1 MVYLYQPERPTTL
14 RRSVITNSAQAKA
27 WSHSHHPERQ
37 LCLFVSFLASQKL
50 CHSTIKCY
58 LAAVRHLHIA
68 EGFGDPLICDMARL
82 EQVLKGVKSVQS
94 KEPLRRTTRLPI
106 THELLAKLRGIWV
119 SQPDGS
125 MLWAAASLCFFGFLR
140 SGEIT
145 VPSDSTFDERAHLS
159 FKDVAVDSFQEPR
172 QLKVRIKASKTD
184 PFRLGVDIFVGIT
197 DNSLCPVTAVL
208 GVQAQAPS
216 FGLMMESLLPEQG
229 SWQE

>member
-1 MVYLYQPERPTTL
+1 MEFYFQNGLAVSTRKAY
-14 RRSVITNSAQAKA
+14 NSAKKRYHEFCASKGLVPLPSSEQ
-27 WSHSHHPERQ
+27 Q
-37 LCLFVSFLASQKL
+37 LCLFVSILASQNI
-50 CHSTIKCY
+50 CHSIIKSY

-94 KEPLRRTTRLPI
+94 KEQLRRTARLPV
-106 THELLAKLRGIWV
+106 TPELLAKLRGIWV

-145 VPSDSTFDERAHLS
+145 VPSDSTFDEGAHLS

-172 QLKVRIKASKTD
+172 LLKVRIKASKTD
-184 PFRLGVDIFVGIT
+184 PFRLGADNLLEEQIT
-197 DNSLCPVTAVL
+197 VY
-208 GVQAQAPS
+208 AQSQQP
-216 FGLMMESLLPEQG
+216 
-229 SWQE
+229 